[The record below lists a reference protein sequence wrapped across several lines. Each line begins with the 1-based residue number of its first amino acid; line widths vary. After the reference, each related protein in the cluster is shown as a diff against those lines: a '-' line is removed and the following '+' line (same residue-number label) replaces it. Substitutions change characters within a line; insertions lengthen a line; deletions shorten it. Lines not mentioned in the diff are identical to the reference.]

1 MFEYYETTIFS
12 LCPTGQHAILGSV
25 FTSLLSQNGGEGN
38 DSLPCASFPETSGL
52 KAKKKSLGPSASK
65 TYLPTFFSVFLESV
79 SFADSSVA
87 NNCNKVQSNAVDLFA
102 IESLRHN
109 HYHLRHQRQ
118 NRMVLTELLP
128 LLLLHSR
135 YCGVRPK
142 TKKTKVTSHS
152 TTENEETH

>member
-1 MFEYYETTIFS
+1 MRLQYFLCVPPGSMQFLALFS
-12 LCPTGQHAILGSV
+12 SPCYHKMAVKEMTPSPVLLFLKLAGSR
-25 FTSLLSQNGGEGN
+25 L
-38 DSLPCASFPETSGL
+38 
-52 KAKKKSLGPSASK
+52 KKSLGPSASK
-65 TYLPTFFSVFLESV
+65 TYLPAFLSVFLESV

-87 NNCNKVQSNAVDLFA
+87 NNCNNVQSNAVDLFA

-109 HYHLRHQRQ
+109 HYHLRHQRK

-128 LLLLHSR
+128 LMLLHSR

-142 TKKTKVTSHS
+142 TKKTKVTSHY